1 METPEY
7 NKTGV
12 PSLKSRPQRWNKEA
26 NTVYVETP
34 AMTGFSYCDNDC
46 AWDDEST
53 ADAHYQMTL
62 AFFDKFPEFK
72 ERELYFT
79 GWAPH
84 RSAPYIVDRVDRFGN
99 KCSGVSGRAT
109 LGCTFPCCPT
119 EF

>member
-1 METPEY
+1 MSVALQPTL
-7 NKTGV
+7 KT
-12 PSLKSRPQRWNKEA
+12 RPQRWNQKA

-62 AFFDKFPEFK
+62 AFFDKFPEFH

-79 GWAPH
+79 GNEHDTKQPTSEQISRLTVACVHFRRELRRPLHPH
-84 RSAPYIVDRVDRFGN
+84 ALRPDPQQH
-99 KCSGVSGRAT
+99 C
-109 LGCTFPCCPT
+109 
-119 EF
+119 

>member
-1 METPEY
+1 MLQ
-7 NKTGV
+7 V

-53 ADAHYQMTL
+53 ADAHYQMAL

-79 GWAPH
+79 GWAAH
-84 RSAPYIVDRVDRFGN
+84 QSASYIVARVDTCAN
-99 KCSGVSGRAT
+99 KCSGVPGRAT
-109 LGCTFPCCPT
+109 LGCTSPCCPT